1 MEQKRTNRRKK
12 KLIDRSTQGK
22 IAFIVLSYVFL
33 YILVFAF
40 FIFVPLAYQMQTES
54 ISFRLQE
61 VASAFI
67 TLHEHFWP
75 ATLVVFFIIALHSI
89 RVSHRMAGPVFRF
102 KETMKSIQKKDLSK
116 NITLRKGDF
125 FADLMEE
132 INRATESI
140 SEGIKDIKAKDE
152 NLYQA
157 IQGLT
162 AKVERGT
169 VSIEELKESVTGI
182 SKNEERLRQV
192 LEEFKV
198 RRNKEG

>member
-1 MEQKRTNRRKK
+1 M
-12 KLIDRSTQGK
+12 
-22 IAFIVLSYVFL
+22 AFIVLSYVFL